1 MFSVLYVD
9 DDPALLDIGKTF
21 LELSGRIRIHTVNS
35 VSEALQEIQH
45 RDYDGVITDYEMP
58 HINGIAFLRYV
69 REHYR
74 DLPVILFTG
83 RSREEIAIEALN
95 SGADFYLQK
104 GGDPKSQ
111 FAELEYNLLH
121 AIERRKAQEE
131 LKESRQLMANI
142 IDFLPDAT
150 FAINRNNVV
159 ISWNRMME
167 KMTGITAGEI
177 IGRDTYREALAR
189 FNEQRVPLI
198 DIVIRPDLE
207 VPGIQLVQDGKA
219 LISEFYSPKAYTG
232 KGAFLWLIASPL
244 YDAAGNA
251 IGAIESIRDVSQRM
265 EAEKSLKQ
273 AHGELNAAY
282 EQLAATEEELRQNYE
297 ELSKSQTEI
306 HKSEER
312 YRNIVEDQTEFIC
325 RFSPVGHLTFVN
337 GAYCRYF
344 GLDPRGCIGKPH
356 TVKIPEE
363 DRGNM
368 KRHLAEFS
376 PEHPVASIE
385 HRIVMPDG
393 NVRWQR
399 WSDRAVFDR
408 NGKVVEYQSVGRDT
422 TDQHGMIDQL
432 KTTNTELSA
441 AYEQLAATEEE
452 LRQNYEELS
461 KSQHDLHE
469 SEERYRN
476 IVEDQSE
483 FICRFTPNGRL
494 TFVNG
499 AYCRYFGLDP
509 RNCIGK
515 PHTVTIP
522 EEDREKMKHH
532 LTGFSPDHPVAVIEH
547 RIVMPDGKVR
557 WQWWSDRAVFDRD
570 GKIVE
575 YQSVG
580 RDTTDQHGMVDQL
593 RRTNTELNAAYEQLA
608 ATEEELRQNY
618 EELAKSQHD
627 LHESEERYRNIVEDQ
642 SEFIC
647 RFRPDGT
654 HIFVN
659 DAYCRYF
666 GKSREEIAGHR
677 FVPEIPKDDQV
688 RLSAHFAAITP
699 DNPVH
704 TVEHRILMPNGEV
717 RWQQWSDRAVFGRDG
732 KVTEYQSVGRDIT
745 DRKFTEQA
753 LSEAN
758 RKLTLL
764 SGITRHDI
772 LNQLTALQGY
782 LGLIQTKATE
792 ASIKSLAE
800 QALHTGEVI
809 HDQISFT
816 RQYESIGTQK
826 PLWQNVYATAAGVSR
841 DGGFRMVTVDPS
853 LKEVEI
859 YADPLLK
866 LIFYNLFENSWMHG
880 GREVK
885 IRVDGTVTN
894 GGAEIVVSDDGKGI
908 SVMEKEKI
916 FKKGYGKH
924 TGLGLYLVKEIL
936 SITSIAILENG
947 EPEKGARFTIQ
958 VPVGMVRKVSG

>member
-9 DDPALLDIGKTF
+9 DDPYLLDIGKTF
-21 LELSGRIRIHTVNS
+21 LELSGRIRIQTVGS
-35 VSEALQEIQH
+35 VSEALQEIRHQN
-45 RDYDGVITDYEMP
+45 YDGVITDYEMP
-58 HINGIAFLRYV
+58 HINGITFLRYI

-121 AIERRKAQEE
+121 AIERRKVQEE

-167 KMTGITAGEI
+167 KITGITAGEI

-198 DIVIRPDLE
+198 DIVLKPDLE

-219 LISEFYSPKAYTG
+219 LISEFYSPTAYTG

-251 IGAIESIRDVSQRM
+251 IGAIESVRDVSQRM
-265 EAEKSLKQ
+265 EAEKNLKQ
-273 AHGELNAAY
+273 VHGELSAAY
-282 EQLAATEEELRQNYE
+282 EQLAATEEELRQNYN
-297 ELSKSQTEI
+297 ELAKSQTEI

-325 RFSPVGHLTFVN
+325 RFSPAGHLTFVN

-344 GLDPRGCIGKPH
+344 GLDPRDCIGKPH

-363 DRGNM
+363 DREKM
-368 KRHLAEFS
+368 KRHLTGFS
-376 PEHPVASIE
+376 LDHPVAAIE

-399 WSDRAVFDR
+399 WNDRAVFDEK
-408 NGKVVEYQSVGRDT
+408 GKLVEYQSVGRDT

-461 KSQHDLHE
+461 KSQRDLHE

-476 IVEDQSE
+476 IVEDQ
-483 FICRFTPNGRL
+483 T
-494 TFVNG
+494 
-499 AYCRYFGLDP
+499 
-509 RNCIGK
+509 
-515 PHTVTIP
+515 
-522 EEDREKMKHH
+522 
-532 LTGFSPDHPVAVIEH
+532 
-547 RIVMPDGKVR
+547 
-557 WQWWSDRAVFDRD
+557 
-570 GKIVE
+570 
-575 YQSVG
+575 
-580 RDTTDQHGMVDQL
+580 
-593 RRTNTELNAAYEQLA
+593 
-608 ATEEELRQNY
+608 
-618 EELAKSQHD
+618 
-627 LHESEERYRNIVEDQ
+627 
-642 SEFIC
+642 EFIC

-666 GKSREEIAGHR
+666 GKSREEIVGQR
-677 FVPEIPKDDQV
+677 FVPEIPGEDHA
-688 RLSAHFAAITP
+688 LLLAHFAAITP
-699 DNPVH
+699 NNPVH

-717 RWQQWSDRAVFGRDG
+717 RWQQWSDRAIYDKDG

-745 DRKFTEQA
+745 GRKFTEQA

-782 LGLIQTKATE
+782 LGMIQSKATE
-792 ASIKSLAE
+792 VSIKSLAG

-816 RQYESIGTQK
+816 RQYESIGTQM
-826 PLWQNVYATAAGVSR
+826 PLWQNVYATAVGVSR
-841 DGGFRMVTVDPS
+841 DGGFRMVTVDPA
-853 LKEVEI
+853 LKKIEI

-866 LIFYNLFENSWMHG
+866 LLFYNLFENAWMHG
-880 GREVK
+880 GRQVK
-885 IRVDGTVTN
+885 IRVNGTVTN
-894 GGAEIVVSDDGKGI
+894 GSAEIVVSDDGKGI
-908 SVMEKEKI
+908 SAGEKEKI
-916 FKKGYGKH
+916 FKKGYGSH

-936 SITSIAILENG
+936 SITNIAILENG
-947 EPEKGARFTIQ
+947 EPGKGARFVIQ
-958 VPVGMVRKVSG
+958 VPAGRARKTSA